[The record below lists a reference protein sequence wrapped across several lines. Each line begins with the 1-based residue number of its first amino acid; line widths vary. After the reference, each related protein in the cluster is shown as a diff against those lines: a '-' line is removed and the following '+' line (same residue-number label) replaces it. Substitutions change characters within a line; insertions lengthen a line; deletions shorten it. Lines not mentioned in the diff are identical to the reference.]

1 LDRTI
6 AVNQQP
12 VTLDELEG
20 YLKRVFES
28 RTEKTMF
35 VAGAATLRYAD
46 IIQVI
51 DAARGAGVD
60 REGLVT
66 ERRRGR

>member
-12 VTLDELEG
+12 VTLEELEG

-28 RTEKTMF
+28 RTEMTMF

-46 IIQVI
+46 IIRVI

-60 REGLVT
+60 RVGLVT

>member
-46 IIQVI
+46 SSK
-51 DAARGAGVD
+51 
-60 REGLVT
+60 
-66 ERRRGR
+66 